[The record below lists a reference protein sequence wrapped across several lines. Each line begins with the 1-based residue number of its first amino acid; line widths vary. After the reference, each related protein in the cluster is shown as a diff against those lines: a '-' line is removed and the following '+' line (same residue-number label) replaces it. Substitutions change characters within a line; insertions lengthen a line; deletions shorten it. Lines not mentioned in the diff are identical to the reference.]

1 MSRKVAELLLK
12 LSLTDPTSSD
22 FLIVSK
28 EIAEAYKAH
37 TKKKLEK
44 ESKPKIKKDKPKRT
58 IMCDDCSTILF
69 TKINPVLGF
78 IEPLGFVKPLNVEL

>member
-22 FLIVSK
+22 FLVVSK

-58 IMCDDCSTILF
+58 ILCDDCSSMLLNNIKSIL
-69 TKINPVLGF
+69 PQD
-78 IEPLGFVKPLNVEL
+78 NV

>member
-58 IMCDDCSTILF
+58 ILCDDCSSVLLNNIKSIL
-69 TKINPVLGF
+69 PQD
-78 IEPLGFVKPLNVEL
+78 NV

>member
-44 ESKPKIKKDKPKRT
+44 ESKPKIKKDKKDKPKRT
-58 IMCDDCSTILF
+58 ILCDDCSSMLLNNIKSIL
-69 TKINPVLGF
+69 PQD
-78 IEPLGFVKPLNVEL
+78 NV